1 MRREPKRA
9 SLKVTA
15 RRVETEDEFREQ
27 PSERPVDA
35 IPADESLKRVLLVED
50 DELVAA
56 GLAALLEME
65 GMAVLVIGRGLP
77 VVKAVESFQPEAV
90 ILDLTLPDIGG
101 IEVFRRLRGRW
112 PQLPIVFSTGH
123 ASSTKLS
130 AELSGDRVEL
140 LRKPYEIDELLA
152 ALQRITAV

>member
-9 SLKVTA
+9 SLRVTA

-27 PSERPVDA
+27 PSDRPVDA

-50 DELVAA
+50 DDLVAA
-56 GLAALLEME
+56 GLVALLEME

-77 VVKAVESFQPEAV
+77 VVKAVESFKPEAV